1 MNTTEKETLIALYR
15 IDNESKEDRIQRRK
29 RYDRASIDLEGKA
42 LDMFN
47 QLVDAVA
54 PETKK
59 ALQDYVDDLERH
71 ARRNWIVRAEDSKRS
86 IDKFFKVFYVTPDFR
101 ITAGVGNSAP
111 YAFAIKVGSKSKTQ
125 VPVGKT
131 LAIEVLWKP
140 EQKRLDKLI
149 DLVADEI
156 AKSARSV

>member
-1 MNTTEKETLIALYR
+1 M
-15 IDNESKEDRIQRRK
+15 SKIRFK
-29 RYDRASIDLEGKA
+29 VASGGASIDLEGKA

-47 QLVDAVA
+47 ELVEAVA

-59 ALQDYVDDLERH
+59 ALEDYVNQLEQH
-71 ARRNWIVRAEDSKRS
+71 ARQNWIVRAKNSERS
-86 IDKFFKVFYVTPDFR
+86 IDKFFKVFYVTPDFK

-111 YAFAIKVGSKSKTQ
+111 YAFAIKVGNESKTS
-125 VPVGKT
+125 VPAGKT

-140 EQKRLDKLI
+140 AQKRLDKLI

-156 AKSARSV
+156 AKSARKI

>member
-1 MNTTEKETLIALYR
+1 M
-15 IDNESKEDRIQRRK
+15 SKIK
-29 RYDRASIDLEGKA
+29 FKVSSGGATMDLSGRA

-47 QLVDAVA
+47 ELVDAIA
-54 PETKK
+54 PDTKK
-59 ALQDYVDDLERH
+59 ALEDYVDGLEKH
-71 ARRNWIVRAEDSKRS
+71 ARSNWIVRAKDSKRS

-111 YAFAIKVGSKSKTQ
+111 YAFAIKVGEKSKTK

-140 EQKRLDKLI
+140 AQKRLDKLVDI
-149 DLVADEI
+149 VANEI
-156 AKSARSV
+156 VKSARSV